1 MLDEKRRHVVE
12 STANYLF
19 AMTVWLVN
27 PFYNTPLEGLRPERY
42 WLMAEAFARAG
53 HDVTYWTSD
62 FSHAMKRKRVVVAPG
77 CGTPSI
83 EVRMVP
89 TLPYPRNICLAR
101 VRSHMRLASD
111 WLAASRRCGQVPG
124 LVVASMPPLGLCG
137 SAMKFAKECG
147 ALFVA
152 DVNDAWPE
160 TFERILPRPLLWPMR
175 RAARRIYRGADGICA
190 VSRRYLDLAASY
202 GSKAP
207 SFLATH
213 CIDMAGR
220 PAARKERRNDA
231 LRLVYAGNMGLSYDL
246 KTLVEAVAK
255 TDGATL
261 DLAGNGPD
269 RPALEALV
277 QSSGLGDKVRF
288 RGYMGAEELPQLLA
302 ECDIGVV
309 PMFPESCVGVPGK
322 IADYAKAS
330 LKVIESLGGEAG
342 ELVKAHGAGAHYEAG
357 SADSL
362 RDAIER
368 VRRDLATPWDC
379 DGFAAEFDAR
389 RIMDGLVT
397 WTCRELGKKEQAT
410 KTQT

>member
-1 MLDEKRRHVVE
+1 MLDEKRRYVVE
-12 STANYLF
+12 STASYSST
-19 AMTVWLVN
+19 MTVWLVN

-53 HDVTYWTSD
+53 HDVIYWTSD
-62 FSHAMKRKRVVVAPG
+62 FSHAMKRRREVVAPG
-77 CGTPSI
+77 CGAPSI

-89 TLPYPRNICLAR
+89 TLPYRKNICLAR
-101 VRSHMRLASD
+101 IRSHLRLAKD
-111 WLAASRRCGQVPG
+111 WLKAARLCEQMPK
-124 LVVASMPPLGLCG
+124 LIVASMPPLGLCR
-137 SAMKFAKECG
+137 SAMNFAKECG
-147 ALFVA
+147 ATFVA

-160 TFERILPRPLLWPMR
+160 TFERIVPRALLWPMR
-175 RAARRIYRGADGICA
+175 RAARRIYCSADGVCA
-190 VSRRYLDLAASY
+190 VSKRYLELAASY
-202 GSKAP
+202 GSRAP

-220 PAARKERRNDA
+220 PAAEKERRNGP

-246 KTLVEAVAK
+246 KTLVEAVAA
-255 TDGATL
+255 TDDATL

-269 RPALEALV
+269 RPRLESLV
-277 QSSGLGDKVRF
+277 NKAHLGDKVRF
-288 RGYMGAEELPQLLA
+288 RGYMGAEALASLLA

-342 ELVKAHGAGAHYEAG
+342 ELVKIHGAGEHYEAG

-362 RDAIER
+362 RNAIEK
-368 VRRDLATPWDC
+368 VRRDIAAPWDA
-379 DGFAAEFDAR
+379 DGFASEFDAR
-389 RIMDGLVT
+389 KTMDGLVG
-397 WTCRELGKKEQAT
+397 WACGL
-410 KTQT
+410 